1 MNHVAQTFEADND
14 VYRFLDTVS
23 KTTAIP
29 IPESLRKYMNPILPE
44 GSPDWLRNIVVG
56 NIPSRRRGRPRGAR
70 NKYPVELRL
79 ENSDAYVPI
88 NGIGA
93 TLMAWLVATEFK
105 EQGEMVVHEKC
116 TELGIAYGTVR
127 KQIGN
132 VKLDRPHD
140 HRPEKADAH

>member
-14 VYRFLDTVS
+14 VRIFLDAVF
-23 KTTAIP
+23 KTTDIP
-29 IPESLRKYMNPILPE
+29 IPESLRQLMNPVLPE
-44 GSPDWLRNIVVG
+44 GSPDWLRDIVVG
-56 NIPSRRRGRPRGAR
+56 VIPSRRRGRPRGAR

-105 EQGEMVVHEKC
+105 DQGEVVVHEKC

-140 HRPEKADAH
+140 YRPEKADAH